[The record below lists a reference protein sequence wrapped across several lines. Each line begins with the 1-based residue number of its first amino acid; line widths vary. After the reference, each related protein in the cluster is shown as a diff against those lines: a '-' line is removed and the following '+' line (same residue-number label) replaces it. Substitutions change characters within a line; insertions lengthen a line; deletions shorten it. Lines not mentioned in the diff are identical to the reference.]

1 MAISYVAGLS
11 RVTIIDWGYLYFVE
25 AQPFCSLSGE
35 KEVHS
40 DPSLPQSSPTPP
52 YAALAGELSERGWSL
67 GDR

>member
-1 MAISYVAGLS
+1 
-11 RVTIIDWGYLYFVE
+11 LYFVE